1 MLILDKDVV
10 DNKLFFNFF
19 NLDGYEPEY
28 YLLYLTN
35 RMTLV
40 EHLFLIPSIDVT
52 VNYLRSISFN
62 LSEVDVDTLRTGT
75 HYDYKLYYI
84 SDTTNI
90 GDLPQLLSD
99 NEDNLYDFGLLYVK
113 GEENIIVDK
122 VYI

>member
-52 VNYLRSISFN
+52 VNYLR
-62 LSEVDVDTLRTGT
+62 
-75 HYDYKLYYI
+75 
-84 SDTTNI
+84 
-90 GDLPQLLSD
+90 
-99 NEDNLYDFGLLYVK
+99 
-113 GEENIIVDK
+113 
-122 VYI
+122 